1 MPGKSAALR
10 FEATRRLNVFV
21 KAPRSELMQQSD
33 ALYSILKRRLDQID
47 PERENAQD
55 LIYEVV
61 GEYMAELMA
70 IGNIPHYLLDL
81 LESDLREEVL
91 EMYRKTTYGFITL
104 RDYKIA
110 QGTQKR
116 KLKARSS

>member
-1 MPGKSAALR
+1 
-10 FEATRRLNVFV
+10 
-21 KAPRSELMQQSD
+21 MQQSD